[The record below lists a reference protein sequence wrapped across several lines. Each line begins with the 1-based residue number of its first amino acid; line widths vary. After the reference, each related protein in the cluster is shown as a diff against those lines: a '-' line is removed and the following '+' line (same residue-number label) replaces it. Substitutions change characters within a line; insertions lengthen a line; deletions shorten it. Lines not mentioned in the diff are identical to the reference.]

1 MWFDLKDKKES
12 EKFNVY
18 RSIEEYLNTYRSSHE
33 HRKPVLYLYNFRCF
47 KGFHAIE
54 LAELTYLYGANSTGK
69 STIYQAIE
77 EAIAVLSHKTSLA
90 LSAKNNKSWGLS
102 DKDLYGIGLG
112 GVWGQDWGGGDNRIG
127 EYDDWGIHSVESQ
140 SFVDL
145 EETVYEFYSD
155 FVEDL
160 VSDSVKECWDAF
172 VIDGS
177 TRYKDNQVSF
187 YVWWQDQLFFHY
199 DSSDESFQLH
209 SVLDYGDVNWIEKL
223 RNAIV
228 GCDTWFDLYE
238 DRKLIDL
245 SASTED
251 EDSVDIRFSEENK
264 NRMLLSELRPHN
276 FLKKYGINLPEE
288 GEITLLSDN
297 YRSNPKSKRIT
308 NRINK
313 VMGDLSLSTSFNALE
328 IQMDRVLEDKKL
340 LYVNNE
346 GEKIYTKDKGNQILS
361 EFYTEW
367 EPNLWDEKNLE
378 SAFVQPKLNIVVQI
392 FLYFLI
398 RIPVQVS
405 NAFRSKKI
413 SSVRLI
419 PTVKDMRSIWSI
431 TTGSDTT
438 ASKQSVSRRL
448 DCEGGFVWDDLAES
462 VLESVYPGDS
472 WEFDGAYKKAN
483 LVNEVNRFF
492 KSKLF
497 LNSKYQLNYAF
508 AEKWS
513 MDKNGI
519 YQSAFPDEVEVT
531 FFLMNNKEKTCF
543 TEIGTGFSQVLPVVV
558 TLLSEKRYFIS
569 QPELHLH
576 PKRAY
581 ALGSLLVQS
590 IGRKEKVKRVIRKY
604 TNLKTSKEFKRTEV
618 LAYSTWGILETHSK
632 ELLDPALS
640 AVKAGKLNPQNICIY
655 VLTQDKGVSSL
666 TKVRVDEDG
675 DFMDSWP
682 GGYFDEAMY

>member
-1 MWFDLKDKKES
+1 MWFDLKDKRGV
-12 EKFNVY
+12 EKYNVY
-18 RSIEEYLNTYRSSHE
+18 RSIEEYLNTYRRSQE
-33 HRKPVLYLYNFRCF
+33 HRKPVLYLYNFKCF

-54 LAELTYLYGANSTGK
+54 LADLTYLYGANSTGK

-77 EAIAVLSHKTSLA
+77 EAIDVLSHETSLA
-90 LSAKNNKSWGLS
+90 QSAKNNKSWGLS

-112 GVWGQDWGGGDNRIG
+112 GVWGEDWGGLQRIG
-127 EYDDWGIHSVESQ
+127 ECYEYGMHSVESQ

-145 EETVYEFYSD
+145 EEKVYAFYSD
-155 FVEDL
+155 FHEEMH
-160 VSDSVKECWDAF
+160 SESIKECWDVF
-172 VIDGS
+172 VITGS
-177 TRYKDNQVSF
+177 TRDQDHQVSF
-187 YVWWQDQLFFHY
+187 YVWWQDQLFFNY

-209 SVLDYGDVNWIEKL
+209 RLLDSHDIDWTENLHKAVE
-223 RNAIV
+223 
-228 GCDTWFDLYE
+228 GCDTWFDIFE

-245 SASTED
+245 EASTDD
-251 EDSVDIRFSEENK
+251 EISIDIRFDKENK
-264 NRMLLSELRPHN
+264 NRLSLSDLRPDN
-276 FLKKYGINLPEE
+276 FLKKYGINLPEQ
-288 GEITLLSDN
+288 GEMASLTDSYN
-297 YRSNPKSKRIT
+297 SNPKSKRIT
-308 NRINK
+308 NRIKK
-313 VMGDLSLSTSFNALE
+313 VMGDMSLATNFNSVE
-328 IQMDRVLEDKKL
+328 IQMDRALGEKKF
-340 LYVNNE
+340 LYENHK
-346 GEKIYTKDKGNQILS
+346 GEKIYSKDKGNQILS
-361 EFYTEW
+361 EWFTDW
-367 EPNLWDEKNLE
+367 ESNLWDEKNLE
-378 SAFVQPKLNIVVQI
+378 HAFVQPKFNIVVQI

-405 NAFRSKKI
+405 RAFRCKKL
-413 SSVRLI
+413 SSLRLI
-419 PTVKDMRSIWSI
+419 PTDKDMRSTWSI
-431 TTGSDTT
+431 VPDSDD
-438 ASKQSVSRRL
+438 AALKRPVSRRL
-448 DCEGGFVWDDLAES
+448 DCDGGFVWDDLSES
-462 VLESVYPGDS
+462 VLESVYPDNSWKVDGGDY
-472 WEFDGAYKKAN
+472 EKVN
-483 LVNEVNRFF
+483 LVKDVNRFF

-508 AEKWS
+508 TEKWL

-519 YQSAFPDEVEVT
+519 YQSDFPDEVEVA
-531 FFLMNNKEKTCF
+531 FFLMNNRDKTCF

-576 PKRAY
+576 PKRAH

-590 IGRKEKVKRVIRKY
+590 ISRKEKLKRVIRNYK
-604 TNLKTSKEFKRTEV
+604 NPKTSKEFKRAEV

-640 AVKAGKLNPQNICIY
+640 AVKSGKLSPQNICIY